1 MSKMSNVRV
10 KVEKDGEPSAA
21 RNKLDAVLQF
31 LVEKNDQER
40 EQEEGE
46 HRLGQNEFN
55 TKDTSPTGIKRS
67 TRFPHQKRKRRKDV
81 DDFIS
86 ENSHPKQNTYVMK
99 LFDRSVDL
107 ARFNET
113 TPLYPICRAWMSN
126 NPGHKDDGTGLTTIT
141 DSTENDN
148 TGVTEFLNGECVEVS
163 RLPPPTPAPTNENG
177 VHINL
182 RIPSPIPQPDEHLNI
197 RMPEEMA
204 PPNSILLYNHM
215 ERWKKIRQKWRVASH
230 HNQMRYAE
238 SMKILKEMFDRQ

>member
-1 MSKMSNVRV
+1 MSNVRV
-10 KVEKDGEPSAA
+10 KVEKDLSDGEPSAA

-67 TRFPHQKRKRRKDV
+67 TRFPHQKRKRRKDM

-148 TGVTEFLNGECVEVS
+148 TGVTEFLNGECVEVL
-163 RLPPPTPAPTNENG
+163 RLPPPTTNKYLQNLSRE
-177 VHINL
+177 HIYSVQKPHNY
-182 RIPSPIPQPDEHLNI
+182 IISQ
-197 RMPEEMA
+197 PEEMA
-204 PPNSILLYNHM
+204 PPNPILLYNHM